1 MPTFLQIPRELRD
14 LIYEYYFY
22 SDGGYTHDFE
32 SNKLRQANGDR
43 IELALTYVCRQFS
56 IESRGVAL
64 HVNKIHFTAL
74 HSDTIQKP
82 AALIHANYKLIH
94 RRKASLVNESAPTLL
109 GLRDAQIL
117 KKAYPQ
123 FTPIIDGWR
132 SHGQFNIVGRQYVT
146 CGEAPSSWHDFVEF
160 TLNLLSQHPGFA
172 EKAKAESPIW
182 PPYHGSQ
189 AFDLSNA
196 YVKPWDILSTADIEK
211 LRTTVT
217 GVCYGF
223 PFIVEG
229 TKYAYSAAQIA
240 IRFLRSIPAAT
251 CDMIRKIALLEDRES
266 VAGPA
271 CHGRGLITFCQ
282 THPQLRIERFVSVW
296 KALIP
301 VAPNL
306 VLVYQRGLQSY
317 IEDGLMDHDRCPAER
332 ITKAAG
338 MWVAEALL
346 LPSLGMP
353 KDSFTLIIDGSPTPD
368 HTSRVL
374 SGVIQR
380 DLAWQTALDIS
391 YARGLLPTPSWL
403 GRRLRT
409 GFIYEGLPN
418 IMHTI
423 SRESSLIRTNF
434 DFKIPHFDLDS
445 PSQDVEELLEK
456 HQGWTAQDWE
466 RGWATHEPAGFQ
478 TEAPLPPW
486 HILRWQKVT
495 M

>member
-132 SHGQFNIVGRQYVT
+132 SHGQFNIFGRRYVT
-146 CGEAPSSWHDFVEF
+146 CGEAPSSWHDFVDF
-160 TLNLLSQHPGFA
+160 TLNLLSQHPDFA
-172 EKAKAESPIW
+172 EKAKAESRFW
-182 PPYHGSQ
+182 PAYEGNQ
-189 AFDLSNA
+189 AFGLNNA
-196 YVKPWDILSTADIEK
+196 CPEPWSILSTADIER
-211 LRTTVT
+211 LRETVT
-217 GVCYGF
+217 GVCYDF
-223 PFIVEG
+223 PYIAES
-229 TKYAYSAAQIA
+229 TEYAYSAAQIA
-240 IRFLRSIPAAT
+240 IRFLRSIPATT
-251 CDMIRKIALLEDRES
+251 CNMIRNIDLLEDRES

-271 CHGRGLITFCQ
+271 CHGRGFITFCQ
-282 THPQLRIERFVSVW
+282 AHPRLRIERSISVW

-301 VAPNL
+301 VALNYIL
-306 VLVYQRGLQSY
+306 MYQNGLQHY
-317 IEDGLMDHDRCPAER
+317 IEDGLMDDDRCPAER
-332 ITKAAG
+332 ITKAVG

-346 LPSLGMP
+346 LLSLGMP
-353 KDSFTLIIDGSPTPD
+353 RDSFTLIIDGSPTPD

-374 SGVIQR
+374 CGVIQR

-391 YARGLLPTPSWL
+391 YTRGLLPMPSWL
-403 GRRLRT
+403 DRRLCT
-409 GFIYEGLPN
+409 GFIYEGLPDV
-418 IMHTI
+418 MHKL
-423 SRESSLIRTNF
+423 SRKSSLIRTNF
-434 DFKIPHFDLDS
+434 DFEIPHFDLDS
-445 PSQDVEELLEK
+445 PSHDVEELLEE
-456 HQGWTAQDWE
+456 HRGWTMQDWE
-466 RGWATHEPAGFQ
+466 KGWATHEPAGFQ